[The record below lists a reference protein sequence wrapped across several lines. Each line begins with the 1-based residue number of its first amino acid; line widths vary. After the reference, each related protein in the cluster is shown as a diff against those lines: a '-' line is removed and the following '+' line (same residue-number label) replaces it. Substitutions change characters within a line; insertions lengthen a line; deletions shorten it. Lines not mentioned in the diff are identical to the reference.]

1 MTKKKILKISL
12 VIVAIGLLSAGIG
25 IYYMMN
31 MPHRDVQATETDYSL
46 AASDI
51 VNEYLNDQNVA
62 NQKYLDDEGESK
74 ILEVKGIVSNISKDF
89 NDATVVLLKG
99 ENDNAGVSCTLVKD
113 ANRDASQYSI
123 GKAIKIKGVIRSG
136 ASFDP
141 DLDMYE
147 HVIMEDCKL
156 INK

>member
-62 NQKYLDDEGESK
+62 NQKYLDDQGESK